1 MKEYIK
7 QIYDEG
13 LGLTLYK
20 PVESKIK
27 KIKNNN
33 TKKLLIRAYKILY
46 LLFSVLVAIIL
57 FIVTYPL

>member
-1 MKEYIK
+1 MKDYIN

-20 PVESKIK
+20 PVEGKIK
-27 KIKNNN
+27 KVKNNRFKN
-33 TKKLLIRAYKILY
+33 ALYTTYRILY
-46 LLFSVLVAIIL
+46 FLFALIIAVIL